1 MNASE
6 KKHWPQFLEDED
18 VAFIKRFVLFSG
30 SLKGLADAYSV
41 SRPTLRLQ
49 PKRLIEEIKVLDSR
63 NIDNDFEL
71 QLRVQFADGK
81 LEPQVFKKLL
91 AA

>member
-1 MNASE
+1 
-6 KKHWPQFLEDED
+6 
-18 VAFIKRFVLFSG
+18 
-30 SLKGLADAYSV
+30 
-41 SRPTLRLQ
+41 
-49 PKRLIEEIKVLDSR
+49 LIEEIKVLDSL